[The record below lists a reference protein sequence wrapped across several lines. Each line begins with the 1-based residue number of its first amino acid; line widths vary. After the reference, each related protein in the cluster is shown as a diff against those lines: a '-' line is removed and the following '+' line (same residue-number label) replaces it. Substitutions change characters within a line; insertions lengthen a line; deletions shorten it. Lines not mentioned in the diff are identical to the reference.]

1 MAEGLRQWT
10 RKEGKCTRV
19 CWLQTGERIFSRRI
33 SQGTMLRPMPGKALL
48 MSDSPNQEV
57 TSCTLAFHRDR
68 MAHAKFRDS

>member
-1 MAEGLRQWT
+1 M
-10 RKEGKCTRV
+10 
-19 CWLQTGERIFSRRI
+19 GEWIFSRQM

-48 MSDSPNQEV
+48 MNDSPNQEV